1 MRSMSFLFKFVEA
14 VIVIFCS
21 LPVALSFAVT
31 CRMPFASIS
40 KVTST
45 CGIPRGATL
54 IYLGARLQ
62 SFRDGEV
69 PLVIQETSPKLMDV
83 SSQAEAAR
91 RILSQPLTITL
102 PNYREGDPGPWT
114 FDIPVLA
121 NMLAVTVVE
130 NGGVTEMQVGLNP

>member
-1 MRSMSFLFKFVEA
+1 
-14 VIVIFCS
+14 
-21 LPVALSFAVT
+21 
-31 CRMPFASIS
+31 
-40 KVTST
+40 
-45 CGIPRGATL
+45 
-54 IYLGARLQ
+54 
-62 SFRDGEV
+62 
-69 PLVIQETSPKLMDV
+69 MDV

-130 NGGVTEMQVGLNP
+130 NGGVTEMQVGLNPDALRASLNDLKVLPTAHLPMPASSLTMKRG